1 MIVRCLGIG
10 LALVCGGAWG
20 AAPALPK
27 GLGGPGTVLPAA
39 DNAEAGD
46 ETDSRQLRDRTL
58 AGFVEGRVGIR
69 TQDDANEDQA
79 TLGETRLQ
87 LRLEHADERLTARL
101 TADFLLDALQGQH
114 QHGLDQN
121 DGEGY
126 VDLRE
131 ASLVFRVSEQADLKV
146 GRQILTWGTGDL
158 LFINDLFPKD
168 WVSFLIGRDVEYLKA
183 PSTSVKLALF
193 SDVADLDLVYTPRFE
208 PDRYIDGDRLSFFNP
223 FENRIVGED
232 DTLHTDVPDEW
243 WHDDEFALRLHRQ
256 LSGYQFAAYGYHG
269 YWKSPAGF
277 DLTNG
282 DGIFPALSV
291 VGASVEGP
299 LGFGI
304 GNLEIGYYDS
314 RDDRDGDDPGIR
326 NSELRVL
333 AGYRQ
338 ELARDLTLGL
348 QYYLERMQDY
358 GNYRDSLP
366 PGNPSQDH
374 DRHLVTTRLTQLAL
388 DQNLRLSLFVF
399 FSPSDDNGYIR
410 PTATFS
416 MDDHWTLEGG
426 ANWFFGDKDHTFLGQ
441 FQDNSN
447 LYAAVRYSF
456 ARVQ

>member
-1 MIVRCLGIG
+1 MIIRCLSIA

-27 GLGGPGTVLPAA
+27 GLGGLGTAPPAA
-39 DNAEAGD
+39 DSAVD
-46 ETDSRQLRDRTL
+46 ETDSALWRDLTL
-58 AGFVEGRVGIR
+58 AGFWEGRSGIR
-69 TQDDANEDQA
+69 TQDDPNQDQA

-87 LRLEHADERLTARL
+87 LRLEHADERVTARL
-101 TADFLLDALQGQH
+101 TTDFLLDAVQDQE
-114 QHGLDQN
+114 QHGLDQT

-131 ASLVFRVSEQADLKV
+131 ASLAFRVSQQADIKA

-158 LFINDLFPKD
+158 IFINDLFPKD

-193 SDVADLDLVYTPRFE
+193 SDFADLDLVYTPRFE

-223 FENRIVGED
+223 FENRLVGED
-232 DTLHTDVPDEW
+232 DSLHTDVPDQW

-256 LSGYQFAAYGYHG
+256 LSGYQFAAYGYRG

-282 DGIFPALSV
+282 EGIFPTLSV
-291 VGASVEGP
+291 IGASVEGP
-299 LGFGI
+299 LGAGI

-314 RDDRDGDDPGIR
+314 RDDRDGDDPAIR

-338 ELARDLTLGL
+338 ELARDLTLGF

-358 GNYRDSLP
+358 DNYRDNLP
-366 PGNPSQDH
+366 PGNPSQDRN
-374 DRHLVTTRLTQLAL
+374 RHLVTTRLTQLAL

-399 FSPSDDNGYIR
+399 YSPSDDDGYLR
-410 PTATFS
+410 PIATYS
-416 MDDHWTLEGG
+416 VDDHWTLEGG
-426 ANWFFGDKDHTFLGQ
+426 ANWFFGDEKHTFFGQ
-441 FQDNSN
+441 FQDNTN
-447 LYAAVRYSF
+447 VYAAIRYNF
-456 ARVQ
+456 AR

>member
-1 MIVRCLGIG
+1 MIARCLGIV
-10 LALVCGGAWG
+10 LALVWGGAWG

-27 GLGGPGTVLPAA
+27 GLGGLGTAAPAA
-39 DNAEAGD
+39 DNAVD
-46 ETDSRQLRDRTL
+46 ETDSSLFRDLTL

-69 TQDDANEDQA
+69 TQDDPNQDQA

-87 LRLEHADERLTARL
+87 LRLEHADELLTARL
-101 TADFLLDALQGQH
+101 TTDFLIDAVQDQD
-114 QHGLDQN
+114 QRGLDQT

-131 ASLVFRVSEQADLKV
+131 ASLAFRVSEHADLKA

-158 LFINDLFPKD
+158 IFINDLFPKD

-183 PSTSVKLALF
+183 PSTAVKLALF
-193 SDVADLDLVYTPRFE
+193 SGVADLDLVYTPRFE
-208 PDRYIDGDRLSFFNP
+208 PDRHIDGDRLSFFNP
-223 FENRIVGED
+223 FENRLVGED
-232 DTLHTDVPDEW
+232 DSLHTDVPDGW
-243 WHDDEFALRLHRQ
+243 WRDDEFALRLHRQ

-277 DLTNG
+277 DLSNG

-299 LGFGI
+299 LGAGI

-314 RDDRDGDDPGIR
+314 RDDRDGNDPAIR

-348 QYYLERMQDY
+348 QYYLERMQHYD
-358 GNYRDSLP
+358 NYRDNLP
-366 PGNPSQDH
+366 AGNPSQDRN
-374 DRHLVTTRLTQLAL
+374 RHLVTTRLTQLAL
-388 DQNLRLSLFVF
+388 DQNLRLSLFVYY
-399 FSPSDDNGYIR
+399 SPSDDDGYVR
-410 PTATFS
+410 PIAAFS
-416 MDDHWTLEGG
+416 VDDHWTLEGG
-426 ANWFFGDKDHTFLGQ
+426 ANWFFGDEKHTFFGQ
-441 FQDNSN
+441 FQDNTN
-447 LYAAVRYSF
+447 LYAAIRYNF
-456 ARVQ
+456 AR

>member
-1 MIVRCLGIG
+1 MIVRCLGIAF
-10 LALVCGGAWG
+10 ALVCSGAWG

-27 GLGGPGTVLPAA
+27 GLGGLGTSPPAA
-39 DNAEAGD
+39 DSAVD
-46 ETDSRQLRDRTL
+46 ETDSALSRDLTL
-58 AGFVEGRVGIR
+58 AGFWEGRSGIR
-69 TQDDANEDQA
+69 TQDDPNQNQA

-87 LRLEHADERLTARL
+87 LRLEHADERVTARL
-101 TADFLLDALQGQH
+101 TTDFLLDAVQDQD
-114 QHGLDQN
+114 QHGLDQA

-131 ASLVFRVSEQADLKV
+131 ASLAFRVIKQADIKA

-158 LFINDLFPKD
+158 IFVNDLFPKD

-193 SDVADLDLVYTPRFE
+193 SDFANLDLVYTPRFE

-223 FENRIVGED
+223 LENRLVGED
-232 DTLHTDVPDEW
+232 DNLHTDVPDQW

-256 LSGYQFAAYGYHG
+256 LFGYQFAVYGYRG

-299 LGFGI
+299 LAAGI

-358 GNYRDSLP
+358 GDYRDSLP
-366 PGNPSQDH
+366 PDNPSQDRS
-374 DRHLVTTRLTQLAL
+374 RHMLTTRLTRLEL

-399 FSPSDDNGYIR
+399 YSPSDDDGYVR
-410 PTATFS
+410 PSATFS
-416 MDDHWTLEGG
+416 VDDHWTLEGG
-426 ANWFFGDKDHTFLGQ
+426 ANWFFGDEKHTFFGQ
-441 FQDNSN
+441 FQDDTN
-447 LYAAVRYSF
+447 LYAAIRYNF
-456 ARVQ
+456 AQ